1 MSRPLIIASILLA
14 TLSGCATQ
22 PDITVEVPPPA
33 PDPQTCTC
41 EHLQKWLELQD
52 RVSNMSAEKVQQ
64 QLASLDEPRGSW
76 QQFYFGLL
84 KQQLDEFVSWTQARD
99 TFRELAADSGLV
111 KEQRDLVTIL
121 QRHNQTRINWY
132 MQHHKLLDDHETT
145 AAKLDA
151 SLEEN
156 RLLQQKIQAITDVE
170 TSISTRKEK

>member
-1 MSRPLIIASILLA
+1 MSRPLIIAGILLLA
-14 TLSGCATQ
+14 LSGCVAQ
-22 PDITVEVPPPA
+22 PEIAVEIPPA

-52 RVSNMSAEKVQQ
+52 QVSNMSAEKVKL
-64 QLASLDEPRGSW
+64 QLAGLDEPKGSW

-121 QRHNQTRINWY
+121 QRYNQTRINWY
-132 MQHHKLLDDHETT
+132 MQHRKLLADHETT

-170 TSISTRKEK
+170 TSISTLKEK

>member
-1 MSRPLIIASILLA
+1 MSRPLIIASILLV
-14 TLSGCATQ
+14 TLAGCAAQ
-22 PDITVEVPPPA
+22 PNIIVEVPPA

-41 EHLQKWLELQD
+41 EQLQKWLELED
-52 RVSNMSAEKVQQ
+52 HVSNMSAEQVRQ
-64 QLASLDEPRGSW
+64 QLASLDDPKGSW

-99 TFRELAADSGLV
+99 TFRELAADNGLV

-121 QRHNQTRINWY
+121 QRYNQTRINWY
-132 MQHHKLLDDHETT
+132 QQHRELLADHETT

-156 RLLQQKIQAITDVE
+156 RLLQQKIQALTDVE
-170 TSISTRKEK
+170 TSISTRKDK